1 MKAFSLTFIF
11 ISSAI
16 MAANCQITNPGFE
29 EWEIDGSYEVPTGWH
44 NEETYCFNGDTYVI
58 KDTISYEGQFSL
70 KFRGVCP
77 AFEGGYQPAVL
88 SQEFTFPD
96 NSLPSS
102 FSFWIKILNIEE
114 SEGVTAGCGSISIL
128 YFYEEGSNGGDSWF
142 INTEEE
148 ITDWTKVEI
157 PLANIDTSK
166 TIDYFRIQFW
176 GGSCNG
182 SLGFEGN
189 SDFLIDAVSELSTS
203 SRNIVKDE
211 IQIFPNPASDII
223 TIKGSKHHKLE
234 LFTVTG
240 VLIKTINNFNLSDK
254 LVIDLTTFEERVIL
268 LKFTNTLSGNE
279 FVKRVIKHDD

>member
-1 MKAFSLTFIF
+1 MKAVTLTFIF

-16 MAANCQITNPGFE
+16 MVVNCQITNPGFE

-114 SEGVTAGCGSISIL
+114 SEGVIAGCGSISIL

-142 INTEEE
+142 ISTEEE
-148 ITDWTKVEI
+148 ITEWTKIEI
-157 PLANIDTSK
+157 PLTNIDTSK
-166 TIDYFRIQFW
+166 TIDYFEIRFW

-189 SDFLIDAVSELSTS
+189 SDFLIDAVSELPTS
-203 SRNIVKDE
+203 SRNVAKDK
-211 IQIFPNPASDII
+211 IQIFPNPTSDNI
-223 TIKGSKHHKLE
+223 TIKGIKYHKLD
-234 LFTVTG
+234 LFTVIG
-240 VLIKTINNFNLSDK
+240 VLIKTIDNSSTSNQ
-254 LVIDLTTFEERVIL
+254 LVVDLTTLEERIIL
-268 LKFTNTLSGNE
+268 IRFTDTLNGTQ
-279 FVKRVIKHDD
+279 FVKRVIKHVD